1 MFPASDYH
9 VALPVARC
17 LLIVTAI
24 IGTAN
29 VWADE
34 VQKHQS
40 LPLGLCAIDVSEDG
54 RRIFVGGSL
63 DDTIC
68 VIDAETRSQNKVS
81 FSGKGVAALK
91 QLPEENSLLLAI
103 TDPPSL
109 LGINLKEPG
118 APKPVQLPIPGR
130 PSHIA
135 ISETNVACVTM
146 TWKHAV
152 ALASIDEAGQLS
164 PILPRIIELS
174 FPPGQ
179 VLAVSD
185 DRFLIADAFGG
196 KVALLDLNSD
206 PIVRER
212 ELPIHHIGGLCSN
225 AAGTMVY
232 LTHQRLSGVAETSR
246 DDLHWGTLIQNN
258 VSTLSLEKF
267 LDSTVPDNRQLQT
280 RRLGN
285 VGNGAAD
292 PAGIL
297 VSEDQDL
304 FVAVSGTDQL
314 AILRKGAE
322 QPDFVDAGIRPTDIR
337 RLGRDEIVVLNRL
350 SRTLSIIRETR
361 PWTLQATLGQPAALD
376 TPEALGERAFFS
388 ARLSHDQWMSCHSC
402 HVDGHSPDLLA
413 DTLGDGRHESP
424 KRIPSLFGVSQ
435 TGPWSWTG
443 SKMTLEDQIS
453 QTLRT
458 TMHGD
463 DHRTETLGTTDEI
476 TKNLV
481 AFMATLDHPEKHVP
495 DDAIMSD
502 VEQGRA
508 MFEQRGCVKCHAP
521 DNSWTSNASWDIG
534 VQDEQ
539 GHREFN
545 PPSLQSVVHRRAFF
559 HDGRFQ
565 TLNEVLKSH
574 HPGFDQPPS
583 KPEVQS
589 LIKYLTSN

>member
-1 MFPASDYH
+1 MFPASSH
-9 VALPVARC
+9 PVALHAARC
-17 LLIVTAI
+17 LLIVIAMLGHTD
-24 IGTAN
+24 

-34 VQKHQS
+34 AQQP

-54 RRIFVGGSL
+54 RRIYVAGSQ
-63 DDTIC
+63 DNTIGI
-68 VIDAETRSQNKVS
+68 IDAEKRSMQRLS
-81 FSGKGVAALK
+81 IPGKGVASLK
-91 QLPEENSLLLAI
+91 QLPEENSLVLAI

-109 LGINLKEPG
+109 LGLNLQQPE
-118 APKPVQLPIPGR
+118 APHPVQLPLPGK
-130 PSHIA
+130 PNQIA
-135 ISETNVACVTM
+135 ISAIGIACVTM
-146 TWKHAV
+146 TWQHSV
-152 ALASIDEAGQLS
+152 ALASIDETGQLS
-164 PILPRIIELS
+164 PILPRIIALS

-179 VLAVSD
+179 VLAVSN

-196 KVALLDLNSD
+196 KVALLDLNAD

-225 AAGTMVY
+225 AAGTTFY
-232 LTHQRLSGVAETSR
+232 LTHQRLSSVAETSR
-246 DDLHWGTLIQNN
+246 DDIHWGTLIQNN
-258 VSTLSLEKF
+258 VSTLSIDKF
-267 LDSTVPDNRQLQT
+267 LDMKVPDNRQLQT

-292 PAGIL
+292 PASVL
-297 VSEDQDL
+297 MNDDQDL

-322 QPDFVDAGIRPTDIR
+322 QPDFVDAGIRPTDVR

-350 SRTLSIIRETR
+350 SRTLSIFRAIR
-361 PWTLQATLGQPAALD
+361 PWTLQATIGQPAALE
-376 TPEALGERAFFS
+376 TPEARGERAFYS

-424 KRIPSLFGVSQ
+424 KRIPSLFGVSD

-463 DHRTETLGTTDEI
+463 DHRTEPLGSPDEI
-476 TKNLV
+476 TSELV
-481 AFMATLDHPEKHVP
+481 AYMATLSHPERLAPTEAVT
-495 DDAIMSD
+495 SN

-508 MFEQRGCVKCHAP
+508 MFEQRGCIKCHAP
-521 DNSWTSNASWDIG
+521 DNHWTSKASWDIG
-534 VQDEQ
+534 GQDEQ

-545 PPSLQSVVHRRAFF
+545 PPSLQSVIHRRAFF
-559 HDGRFQ
+559 HDARFRS
-565 TLNEVLKSH
+565 LNEVLKSH

-583 KPEVQS
+583 EPEVQL
-589 LIKYLTSN
+589 LIKYLISN